1 MKSRLLYFVAYYFF
15 WVLAFVVQKPVFMLY
30 QWETSK
36 SYGLAD
42 WLRVVWNGLSMDFST
57 AGYLSVPVLLLLLVS
72 CFTGGGRWLNKTIRV
87 LGVVLLTIVVM
98 GFVADM
104 FLYPFWGYRLD
115 VTPLFY
121 METPKNAVAS
131 GTMAQNVA
139 CVACFV
145 IEWLAYFFAFRFVHK
160 KAYHIDGRSFLSAA
174 PLLLLTG
181 VLFVVIRGGVTVSVM
196 NAGRAYFSKDMFLN
210 HSAVNPIW
218 NFFSSFAKEDDF
230 ASQYRF
236 MDDAEAHRLMAE
248 MSNPVTL
255 PADTFVLKNKRP
267 NIVVFILESFGSNIC
282 GAAGGAKGLTPNLDR
297 MAAEG
302 LFFSN
307 FYANSYRTDR
317 GLVAILSA
325 YPGQPVTS
333 LMKYPEKSQN
343 VPTLPGVLKQNGYD
357 LSFYYGGDE
366 DFTNMRSYLLH
377 AGFEKRVCDKNFS
390 SDELSTKWGAY
401 DHVVINRLIDDL
413 KKPQQQPFC
422 KVLLT
427 LNSHEPF
434 DVPFQKFADPYP
446 NSVAYTDSCLGVFYD
461 FLKASPCW
469 DNTLFILL
477 PDHAKPYPETM
488 TNQEVA
494 RYQAPMIWTGG
505 AVKGPMV
512 VSQMG
517 SQIDLARTL
526 LAQLDIDG
534 SDFVFSKNIFS
545 EKSPKFAFYAYNDG
559 LGFVTPEGASVF
571 DCGGN
576 VSLREDNPQLTVR
589 GKAFLQCLMD
599 DLAKR

>member
-1 MKSRLLYFVAYYFF
+1 MKSRLLYFVAYYIF
-15 WVLAFVVQKPVFMLY
+15 WVVAFFIQKPVFMFY
-30 QWETSK
+30 QWEQSHN
-36 SYGLAD
+36 YGLID
-42 WLRVVWNGLSMDFST
+42 WLKVMWNGLSMDFST
-57 AGYLSVPVLLLLLVS
+57 AGYLSIPAFLMLLVS
-72 CFTGGGRWLNKTIRV
+72 CFTGAGKWLDKSIRV
-87 LGVVLLTIVVM
+87 TTMVLISIVVV

-121 METPKNAVAS
+121 METPKNAAAS
-131 GTMAQNVA
+131 GTMTQNLA
-139 CVACFV
+139 CVVCLLL
-145 IEWLAYFFAFRFVHK
+145 EWLFYYFTFRFVHK
-160 KAYHIDGRSFLSAA
+160 KAFRIGERSVATVA
-174 PLLLLTG
+174 PMLLVFGLL
-181 VLFVVIRGGVTVSVM
+181 FIVIRGGVTVSVM
-196 NAGRAYFSKDMFLN
+196 NAGRVYFSKEMFLN

-218 NFFSSFAKEDDF
+218 NFFSSFAKEDNF

-236 MDDAEAHRLMAE
+236 MDDAEAHKLME
-248 MSNPVTL
+248 GMSDPVNL
-255 PADTFVLKNKRP
+255 PADTLVLKTQRP
-267 NIVVFILESFGSNIC
+267 NIVFFVLESFGSNVC
-282 GAAGGAKGLTPNLDR
+282 EVAGGAKGLTPNLDR
-297 MAAEG
+297 MAKEG
-302 LFFSN
+302 VFFSN
-307 FYANSYRTDR
+307 FHANSYRTDR
-317 GLVAILSA
+317 GLVAIFSA

-343 VPTLPGVLKQNGYD
+343 VPTLPGRLKENGYD

-366 DFTNMRSYLLH
+366 NFTNMRSYLLH
-377 AGFEKRVCDKNFS
+377 AGFEKRICDKDFS

-401 DHVVINRLIDDL
+401 DHLVINRLMKDL
-413 KKPQQQPFC
+413 EQPQQQPFC

-434 DVPFQKFADPYP
+434 DVPFHKFADPYP

-461 FLKASPCW
+461 YLKTTPYW

-488 TNQEVA
+488 ANQEVA

-505 AVKGPMV
+505 AIKNTMV
-512 VSQMG
+512 VPQVG
-517 SQIDLARTL
+517 SQIDLTRTL
-526 LAQLDIDG
+526 LAQMGIDG

-559 LGFVTPEGASVF
+559 FGFVTADGASVY
-571 DCGGN
+571 DCGYN
-576 VSLREDNPQLTVR
+576 VLLREDNPQFTVR